1 MRCSILS
8 RRRSN
13 GATRVLTDWAFSGV
27 DRDLL
32 RSHLATDGFQNAS
45 SVSDPKLD
53 QLLKD
58 GIATTDAAARAKVYA
73 QIQEWNAEQ
82 DVIVPLYVTSAI
94 TAVGEKVAGLSFDIY
109 GRPLFFGTGVK

>member
-1 MRCSILS
+1 M
-8 RRRSN
+8 
-13 GATRVLTDWAFSGV
+13 DP
-27 DRDLL
+27 DLL

-94 TAVGEKVAGLSFDIY
+94 TAVG
-109 GRPLFFGTGVK
+109 GTRWPS

>member
-1 MRCSILS
+1 M
-8 RRRSN
+8 
-13 GATRVLTDWAFSGV
+13 DP
-27 DRDLL
+27 DLL

-94 TAVGEKVAGLSFDIY
+94 TAVGGDKVAELSFDIY